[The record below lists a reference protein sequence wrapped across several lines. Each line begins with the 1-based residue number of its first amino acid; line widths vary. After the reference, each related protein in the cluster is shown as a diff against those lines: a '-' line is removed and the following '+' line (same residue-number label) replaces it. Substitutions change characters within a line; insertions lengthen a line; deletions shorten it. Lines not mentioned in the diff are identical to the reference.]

1 MYRLTFSL
9 ILVFALATNGLACGT
24 LQGRVERY
32 FGSTHHLARFTE
44 LKFIVC
50 EPIFDSYGGSQNE
63 RNMLLAMLL
72 DASQR
77 AADPLGDSLGHTGA
91 WLQEYYL
98 LLSVKCY
105 ARYRLWE
112 DTTTAH
118 QTLMLQFAA
127 LTGRGQ
133 KEWQAA
139 FEGLEPGAALLG
151 DEGLGLGE
159 EEYLRFLREQSRAVL
174 KG

>member
-1 MYRLTFSL
+1 MSVIFLSIVL
-9 ILVFALATNGLACGT
+9 INNGLACGT

-32 FGSTHHLARFTE
+32 FQSTDHLARFTE
-44 LKFIVC
+44 LKFMVC
-50 EPIFDSYGGSQNE
+50 GPIFDSYKGSQNE

-77 AADPLGDSLGHTGA
+77 AADPLADTLGYTGA

-98 LLSVKCY
+98 MLSVKCY

-118 QTLMLQFAA
+118 QALLLQYRA
-127 LTGRGQ
+127 LTGLDG
-133 KEWQAA
+133 KEWLAA
-139 FEGLEPGAALLG
+139 CQSLDTGAALLG
-151 DEGLGLGE
+151 DQGLALGHE
-159 EEYLRFLREQSRAVL
+159 AYLTMLREQAAALL
-174 KG
+174 KE